1 MNDCINEGSFLLMYC
16 PACNSKSV
24 GKIGVN
30 QYYCW
35 DCFVE
40 FNDKSK
46 IFFVEED
53 GTLVSEEEALT
64 LA

>member
-1 MNDCINEGSFLLMYC
+1 MYC